1 MVRSWRCVV
10 AVCLA
15 VAVGPLAVRRADAN
29 WLTRLGHVAGDSGGA
44 VAGKA
49 ARLGTQALDHA
60 AAAIKARPPGAKGAA
75 LAVHVTPEGHWK
87 FVNASG
93 EVFTAGTAEE
103 LARAVPQLAPE
114 AAQGKAPLAL
124 YLTEGTVF
132 EGRAKLKELPR
143 NAELHVVAGAE
154 SYPLAKRRT
163 AAGSETLFADVRPN
177 IAVELGDIA
186 HFDEALW
193 QLQRPLDKSNI
204 RVVALEPGGP
214 EWLPSAP
221 RFDAGTQSALVD
233 AIEPGRLSQALG
245 KLRGQTV
252 LVTGAVEGDAL
263 RFTGSRGSTET
274 IALKEVVAAAEAADV
289 NLVVLRSSAS
299 QQPGGRNWLW
309 QRVSVKG
316 LDEAIRRA
324 TFADFLNAIAA
335 RRGGLLVTASDV
347 RGPRVQLTALPS
359 GATAS
364 PVGGGLG
371 GGGLADWAGN
381 LASEWTGKVMGDV
394 VTLSVHAHMVASPRQ
409 KELDLRLVPYVP
421 AWVQGVYLGSLLAGV
436 IGWRLAGG
444 WFARIWPAEQR
455 REYQGRIGYLLA
467 RGARLMAFVLLF
479 LPLAGVPALLAT
491 MAMQLWRLITLPAV
505 LLRRRGTGAGAS

>member
-1 MVRSWRCVV
+1 MVRVRHVV
-10 AVCLA
+10 LLLLLA
-15 VAVGPLAVRRADAN
+15 LVLIAPAAHAN
-29 WLTRLGHVAGDSGGA
+29 WLLRLGGAAGEGA
-44 VAGKA
+44 SVAGKA
-49 ARLGTQALDHA
+49 ARLGAGALDHA

-75 LAVHVTPEGHWK
+75 LAAHVTPEGHWK

-103 LARAVPQLAPE
+103 LARAVPHLAPE

-143 NAELHVVAGAE
+143 SAELYVVAGAE

-177 IAVELGDIA
+177 IAVELSDIA

-193 QLQRPLDKSNI
+193 QLQRPLNKSNI

-221 RFDAGTQSALVD
+221 RFDAATQGALVD
-233 AIEPGRLSQALG
+233 AIEPGRLAQALG

-263 RFTGSRGSTET
+263 RFTGSRGATET

-324 TFADFLNAIAA
+324 TFADFLNAVAA

-364 PVGGGLG
+364 PV

-409 KELDLRLVPYVP
+409 KELDLRLLPYVP
-421 AWVQGVYLGSLLAGV
+421 AWVQGVYLGSLIAGV
-436 IGWRLAGG
+436 IGWQLAGR

-479 LPLAGVPALLAT
+479 LPLAGVPAMLAT
-491 MAMQLWRLITLPAV
+491 MAMQLWRLVTLPAV